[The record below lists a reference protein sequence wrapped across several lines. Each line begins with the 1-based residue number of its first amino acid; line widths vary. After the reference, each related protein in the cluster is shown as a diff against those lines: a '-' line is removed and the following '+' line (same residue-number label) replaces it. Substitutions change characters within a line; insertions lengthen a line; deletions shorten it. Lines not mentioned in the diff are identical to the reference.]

1 MSFGKGSIVL
11 ENLRGGG
18 DKREEGEA
26 GREAEG
32 GREEPGAVMGVIRKP
47 DPPLGFKGNGISRQR
62 VSISP
67 GILHV
72 RVPFEQKK
80 KKKKILSRVHH
91 GESAQR
97 ACTIKAPLHSTGR
110 HAASAVAASHGFTN
124 LLFSKDCRCVLFHFL
139 SFRGELRVGEGG
151 GDSSDRRSIIKRTRK
166 SFPSILMSSLPLLLF
181 GPLLPLLPSQGG
193 GTRRAE

>member
-1 MSFGKGSIVL
+1 MCCSYLECLPWETQRRCRPSPQSPLAPLPVSFPTIPFAVIAAAAPSPALQNMPAQLRPACRL
-11 ENLRGGG
+11 ERAPLYWKIYEGG

-80 KKKKILSRVHH
+80 KKKKNFKPGTSWRICP
-91 GESAQR
+91 
-97 ACTIKAPLHSTGR
+97 ACMHY
-110 HAASAVAASHGFTN
+110 
-124 LLFSKDCRCVLFHFL
+124 
-139 SFRGELRVGEGG
+139 
-151 GDSSDRRSIIKRTRK
+151 
-166 SFPSILMSSLPLLLF
+166 
-181 GPLLPLLPSQGG
+181 
-193 GTRRAE
+193 